1 MSDPTREEQAFRDA
15 LRSQA
20 EAEPFAPLDPAL
32 FSQARRHQ
40 PRRWQTLAMA
50 ASVLVVAGVMVPAL
64 MPGLTGNSPAPGPRT
79 AVVEQAGTRA
89 EPAGGANPEQAP
101 ASDTKAGGLPSP
113 AAGFR
118 WESYRDVVVQ
128 VPQTWGYAL
137 DPGAGWCAPAEVPDA
152 PYVDTGRGLEAVP
165 ATRCAGPLPSGR
177 QELHLSFATAAAARS
192 AELAGGWQSY
202 ARTVG
207 DVLVSV
213 VARTGDAELAR
224 AILDS
229 ARTVTGGVDHNGC
242 AVQRPAVVAAP
253 LAGLLS
259 KTVTVCLYDNAEQ
272 ALVASTTLTGSAAV
286 AAWEAMLGAPQGGGP
301 DGTAAECRA
310 GDAGPVT
317 IVLGFGDGSQ
327 AVLRIAGCT
336 GNGLTDSGA
345 DKGLRRITPELCRA
359 LIVPPVAFFSGVGP
373 AASLCLGATRVP

>member
-1 MSDPTREEQAFRDA
+1 MTDPTREEQAFREA
-15 LRSQA
+15 LRSEA
-20 EAEPFAPLDPAL
+20 EAEPFAPLDPAQ
-32 FSQARRHQ
+32 FRTTRRHQ

-50 ASVLVVAGVMVPAL
+50 ASVLVAAGVMVPAL
-64 MPGLTGNSPAPGPRT
+64 MPGLTGSTPASAPQT

-89 EPAGGANPEQAP
+89 EPAGGPSAEQAP

-118 WESYRDVVVQ
+118 WESYRDVVAQ
-128 VPQTWGYAL
+128 VPQAWGYAL
-137 DPGAGWCAPAEVPDA
+137 DPGAAWCAQAELPDA

-165 ATRCAGPLPSGR
+165 ATRCSGPLPSGR
-177 QELHLSFATAAAARS
+177 QEMHLTFATAAAAPS
-192 AELAGGWQSY
+192 GELAGGWRSY
-202 ARTVG
+202 TRMVG
-207 DVLVSV
+207 EVLVSV

-224 AILDS
+224 TILDS
-229 ARTVTGGVDHNGC
+229 ARSAAGGVDHNGC
-242 AVQRPAVVAAP
+242 AVQRPAVAAAA

-259 KTVTVCLYDNAEQ
+259 DTVTVCLYDNAQQ

-301 DGTAAECRA
+301 DGTAAQCRA
-310 GDAGPVT
+310 DDAGPVT
-317 IVLGFGDGSQ
+317 IVLGFGGGSQ
-327 AVLRIAGCT
+327 AVLRVAGCT

-359 LIVPPVAFFSGVGP
+359 LIVPPVALFSGAGP
-373 AASLCLGATRVP
+373 AASLCLGASRVP